1 MRFNLTALSV
11 TAGLIWGGAILL
23 VALANLVWPSYGRTF
38 LELVASLYPGYG
50 ASSTLGQAIIG
61 SLYGLVD
68 GAIGGFI
75 FGWLYNFLSQ
85 RLSSK
90 AA

>member
-1 MRFNLTALSV
+1 MRFNLTALSA

-23 VALANLVWPSYGRTF
+23 VALANLVWPSYGRAF
-38 LELVASLYPGYG
+38 LELLASIYPGYG
-50 ASSTLGQAIIG
+50 AGSTFGQAIIG

-75 FGWLYNFLSQ
+75 FGWLYNFLSP
-85 RLSSK
+85 RFSNK
-90 AA
+90 TA

>member
-23 VALANLVWPSYGRTF
+23 VALANLVWPSYGRAF

-50 ASSTLGQAIIG
+50 AGNTLGQAIVG
-61 SLYGLVD
+61 TLYGGVD
-68 GAIGGFI
+68 GAIAGFL
-75 FGWLYNFLSQ
+75 FGWLYNFLSP
-85 RLSSK
+85 RLSVK
-90 AA
+90 TA